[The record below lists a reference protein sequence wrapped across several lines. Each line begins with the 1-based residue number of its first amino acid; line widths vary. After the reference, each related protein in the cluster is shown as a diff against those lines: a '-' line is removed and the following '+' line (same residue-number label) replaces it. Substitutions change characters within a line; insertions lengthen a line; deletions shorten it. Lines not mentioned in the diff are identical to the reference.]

1 MREGTYYAERRSFI
15 RSFIKSKKGRQ
26 ERLFV
31 KMFDDEEC
39 HKRCEEHV
47 FEKLGLQPNVEL
59 LRIKKRNTSAEIYIP
74 CKLRDDE
81 KHDVFAVR

>member
-1 MREGTYYAERRSFI
+1 MREGTYYADRRSFI

-26 ERLFV
+26 DRLFV
-31 KMFDDEEC
+31 KMFDEEC
-39 HKRCEEHV
+39 RKRCEEHV
-47 FEKLGLQPNVEL
+47 FEKLGSQPNVEV
-59 LRIKKRNTSAEIYIP
+59 LRIKKRNKSAEIYIP